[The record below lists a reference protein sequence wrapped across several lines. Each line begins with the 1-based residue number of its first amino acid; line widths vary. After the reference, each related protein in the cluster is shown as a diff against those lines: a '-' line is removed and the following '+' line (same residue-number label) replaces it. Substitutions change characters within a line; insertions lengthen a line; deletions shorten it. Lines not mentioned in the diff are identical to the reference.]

1 VAIQDCCHVM
11 ALLSVLSICRSLA
24 QLQTLRKTR
33 KHCFLEGIYKG
44 PSDNTL
50 LPRGG
55 QHSAET
61 SRHEAN
67 LALSRVGT
75 VDPVGMACPPLRT
88 VLTPLS
94 VYGSPSLKNV
104 LEAVL
109 FNRAAFACPT
119 FPAWHPRTV
128 SLPLSD
134 SLSSVLPRLIRWLIQ
149 ILWLLNPLQA
159 NVGYSGDSVAIQ
171 VFTLKR
177 STSLGNPAFQHE

>member
-1 VAIQDCCHVM
+1 M
-11 ALLSVLSICRSLA
+11 PALCGEVIPSAYRP
-24 QLQTLRKTR
+24 QT
-33 KHCFLEGIYKG
+33 
-44 PSDNTL
+44 SW
-50 LPRGG
+50 LPPN
-55 QHSAET
+55 ST
-61 SRHEAN
+61 
-67 LALSRVGT
+67 LSRVGT

-119 FPAWHPRTV
+119 FPAWNPRTV

-149 ILWLLNPLQA
+149 LLLAAKPITGKRWVLWRLRCHTGVHTQA
-159 NVGYSGDSVAIQ
+159 KHQLRQSCLSA
-171 VFTLKR
+171 
-177 STSLGNPAFQHE
+177 